1 MAYNTSSR
9 ELNDLLNFIQENFGI
24 TIPDSRVQG
33 WIADISGKGTN
44 NRTMEQLRLDILKHV
59 VGTENVTNWVR
70 SIFGEASIGTS
81 QESEADRLARIVNDI
96 MTGKRT
102 FNDTKNDILKAT
114 GQAPADPSQVDT
126 KKGAPKEEKKAEK
139 GVGGAGP
146 DPETQLTILTSNN
159 MKWYFD
165 KGSGKWFVSYGLPN
179 GTKNLLFEADPDQM
193 DALFGKGMRP
203 SSYETVSTKALLA
216 RENIVFAGN
225 VAEME
230 GKGSFESEFE
240 KVIAIAKNNGQLP
253 SWMQGDPKALDLI
266 FIAQTENKSNDW
278 LVNEFSKLDSFKAR
292 FPGIQKLQTSGNM
305 TLIDA
310 IGGFLEYEA
319 GVKQAANALGLT
331 MADVTPDVI
340 GGLLGRGWSLQD
352 TLHAMQNFK
361 RQKDFAPALDAFNQI
376 LAAKGM
382 APLST
387 QQQLFDF
394 MDGKAPAEYY
404 DIYEA
409 SSVAEAATQAGLGD
423 IFSAQDAINAAL
435 AGDFDRGSAMES
447 MQKAAQLLLRLRSEV
462 ATEKYGITQD
472 ELIDISLGMAPSS
485 GRSEVEVFEAV
496 NRATL
501 EAQARL
507 KNRVRPFQGFT
518 PQGRVQAQSLSAL
531 RNES

>member
-1 MAYNTSSR
+1 
-9 ELNDLLNFIQENFGI
+9 
-24 TIPDSRVQG
+24 
-33 WIADISGKGTN
+33 
-44 NRTMEQLRLDILKHV
+44 
-59 VGTENVTNWVR
+59 
-70 SIFGEASIGTS
+70 
-81 QESEADRLARIVNDI
+81 
-96 MTGKRT
+96 
-102 FNDTKNDILKAT
+102 
-114 GQAPADPSQVDT
+114 
-126 KKGAPKEEKKAEK
+126 
-139 GVGGAGP
+139 
-146 DPETQLTILTSNN
+146 
-159 MKWYFD
+159 
-165 KGSGKWFVSYGLPN
+165 
-179 GTKNLLFEADPDQM
+179 
-193 DALFGKGMRP
+193 
-203 SSYETVSTKALLA
+203 
-216 RENIVFAGN
+216 
-225 VAEME
+225 
-230 GKGSFESEFE
+230 
-240 KVIAIAKNNGQLP
+240 
-253 SWMQGDPKALDLI
+253 
-266 FIAQTENKSNDW
+266 
-278 LVNEFSKLDSFKAR
+278 
-292 FPGIQKLQTSGNM
+292 
-305 TLIDA
+305 
-310 IGGFLEYEA
+310 
-319 GVKQAANALGLT
+319 
-331 MADVTPDVI
+331 DVTPDVI

-361 RQKDFAPALDAFNQI
+361 RQQDFAPALDAFNQI

-387 QQQLFDF
+387 QQELFDF

-462 ATEKYGITQD
+462 ATKKYGITQD

-507 KNRVRPFQGFT
+507 KDRVRPYQGFT